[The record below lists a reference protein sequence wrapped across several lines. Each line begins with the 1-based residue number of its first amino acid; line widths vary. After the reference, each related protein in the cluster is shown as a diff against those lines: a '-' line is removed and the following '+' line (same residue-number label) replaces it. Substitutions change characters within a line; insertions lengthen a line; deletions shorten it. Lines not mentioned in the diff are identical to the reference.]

1 MQTTFVFLYSSISAY
16 GVKGNYRT
24 SEYFLNACYMVGF
37 GSVWSVQKKYAGGG
51 GDKQSV
57 ELIPNKNPNI
67 YASLRLSDIYI
78 SIYYT

>member
-16 GVKGNYRT
+16 GLKGNYTT

-37 GSVWSVQKKYAGGG
+37 GSVWSVQEEICWWGRG
-51 GDKQSV
+51 QTSV

-78 SIYYT
+78 SI